1 MTNSY
6 IARLTNPSDVAFWV
20 SRDTFCE
27 KCDQSDF
34 RCREVL
40 HVDIIFSQ
48 QWFEDNENGQLCFLL
63 PTVRLASGKTEFIN
77 GRHRTAV
84 LLSTC
89 NRVPI
94 AFAGPD
100 AVSFA
105 ESLALNRIAAEREI
119 QLPDLEIVNNI

>member
-1 MTNSY
+1 MTISY
-6 IARLTNPSDVAFWV
+6 IARLTNPSDVPFWV
-20 SRDTFCE
+20 PRDTFLD
-27 KCDQSDF
+27 KFDQSDF

-40 HVDIIFSQ
+40 DVDIVFSLN
-48 QWFEDNENGQLCFLL
+48 WLEEAENGQMCFLL

-89 NRVPI
+89 NRVGI
-94 AFAGPD
+94 AFAGRD

-105 ESLALNRIAAEREI
+105 VSLALERIDAENEI
-119 QLPDLEIVNNI
+119 QLPNLEIVNNL